1 MELWSNE
8 IRVSIKRQKMS
19 FVNHFNISLLFA
31 SFIVLFSLSSCQT
44 QADKYNISQVD
55 SVSLRMEEMAKA
67 YLEIDIDEVNTS
79 YKTILLNIDTY
90 NNIKKPI
97 DNKLIFEYGTLKK
110 GFKEFIKSNDATL
123 AELKDCRNQ
132 IKTLKEDAGNGL
144 LSDDDFK
151 LYLKHEANASQN
163 LRVRLSYYHNR
174 INSQID
180 KFEILNPQFE
190 QFLDSLSSLK

>member
-1 MELWSNE
+1 MEMWSNE
-8 IRVSIKRQKMS
+8 IRESVKKQKMT
-19 FVNHFNISLLFA
+19 FGNYFNTSLLFF
-31 SFIVLFSLSSCQT
+31 SFFVLLALSSCQT
-44 QADKYNISQVD
+44 QADKYNVSRVD
-55 SVSLRMEEMAKA
+55 SISFKMEEMAKA
-67 YLEIDIDEVNTS
+67 YLEIDINDVSKS

-132 IKTLKEDAGNGL
+132 IATLKEDAGNGL

-163 LRVRLSYYHNR
+163 LRVRMSYYHNR
-174 INSQID
+174 INSQIK
-180 KFEILNPQFE
+180 KFETLNPHFE
-190 QFLDSLSSLK
+190 QLLDSLALLK